1 MLTGLP
7 PLTAD
12 EHQLA
17 WGTLEAV
24 RLKVDGKWEDTFTD
38 GWTLVAVADD
48 GDVVWA
54 RRKDG
59 RPMVPVDQELIGLR
73 RRVAELERLLKD
85 ANGSISVIRA
95 EARERISDLQTDIAH
110 VLRELRLGNHA
121 DAEDSLRTALHN
133 SKLGDP
139 ND

>member
-1 MLTGLP
+1 MLPGLP
-7 PLTAD
+7 ILTAD
-12 EHQLA
+12 EHEFRTVIDGDPPEDESGWALISV
-17 WGTLEAV
+17 GT
-24 RLKVDGKWEDTFTD
+24 
-38 GWTLVAVADD
+38 VADSD
-48 GDVVWA
+48 GNFYIVDHWA

-95 EARERISDLQTDIAH
+95 EARERISDLQTDIEH
-110 VLRELRLGNHA
+110 VLRELRLSNHA

-133 SKLGDP
+133 SRIGDP
-139 ND
+139 NA

>member
-17 WGTLEAV
+17 WGTLETV

-38 GWTLVAVADD
+38 GWTLVAVADE
-48 GDVVWA
+48 GDLLWV

-73 RRVAELERLLKD
+73 QRVAELEWLLKD
-85 ANGSISVIRA
+85 ATKG
-95 EARERISDLQTDIAH
+95 
-110 VLRELRLGNHA
+110 A
-121 DAEDSLRTALHN
+121 DH
-133 SKLGDP
+133 G
-139 ND
+139 